1 MNKAQEKNLPPYYI
15 FNDITLNEII
25 AYKPTTIEE
34 LLAIKGFGPKK
45 CDWYGEETAR
55 NLAYELWHYCL
66 QEQLVLQKYL
76 MKEKEMTEV

>member
-45 CDWYGEETAR
+45 CDWYGEDILDIIR
-55 NLAYELWHYCL
+55 SL
-66 QEQLVLQKYL
+66 
-76 MKEKEMTEV
+76 